1 MKYSSVVWPLILK
14 DLRLHRVQITISLVV
29 GLVSLALFE
38 VGTEVPVV
46 IGACLFFISMIVL
59 GCTLP
64 MTNLINER
72 KKHNLAFVMSL
83 PVSTTQYTVSKL
95 ASTVGMFLLS
105 WVILLAG
112 ALYAITSRPAI
123 PHGVIPML
131 FVLVGLVF
139 VGFCVIVAAA
149 MVGET
154 EAWTNPAVILSN
166 STYGIGWYLIVR
178 IPAVNRDLKSAT
190 AVWSPIMLNFLA
202 VEFALIAM
210 ILGLTFYLQ
219 SRKRDFI

>member
-1 MKYSSVVWPLILK
+1 MKHSSVIGPLILK
-14 DLRLHRVQITISLVV
+14 DLRLHRTQIAISLAI
-29 GLVSLALFE
+29 GIASLALFE
-38 VGTEVPVV
+38 MRTEVPLVV
-46 IGACLFFISMIVL
+46 GTCLFFTSLIVL
-59 GCTLP
+59 GSMLP
-64 MTNLINER
+64 VTNLINER

-95 ASTVGMFLLS
+95 VSTVGMFLAS
-105 WVILLAG
+105 WLVLVAG
-112 ALYAITSRPAI
+112 ALYAITSRPGI
-123 PHGVIPML
+123 PYGLIPIL

-139 VGFCVIVAAA
+139 TGFTVIVAAA

-154 EAWTNPAVILSN
+154 EAWTTPATILAN

-178 IPAVNRDLKSAT
+178 LPAVNKDLKSPT

-202 VEFALIAM
+202 VEFVLIAM